1 MKRKLFLLIV
11 MVLAGLLTACGGNPS
26 QGGVTA
32 TPTTA
37 RITPTPTLPSAGT
50 VSARISGL
58 GSLGGGPF
66 AAYGIAAD
74 DTAVWIHN
82 GDEGTLLRIDPKTN
96 ALVATIPVGLGA
108 GEVAI
113 GQGAV
118 WVANPASGT
127 VSRIDPQINKVVAT
141 IRLSSKNR
149 GAAVTVSPGAVW
161 VTDEYNSSLV
171 RIDPRTNRVVATI
184 PNQLGP
190 SDLSFGGGSAWL
202 SNRKDTSKGLERL
215 DPQTNQVQARID
227 VGSDHGLA
235 CTAVVALAQ
244 TVWTV
249 DLVLGDGSSVVL
261 KRIDPATNTIVAT
274 IPVPGVV
281 PFHFAA
287 DEQGVWVWGPDA
299 GLLRI
304 DAHTNRVTGELAMKG
319 GAGVAL
325 GAGSVWFAN
334 GTTGTLL
341 RITPTH

>member
-11 MVLAGLLTACGGNPS
+11 MLLAGLLAACGGSSS
-26 QGGVTA
+26 QSGVTA
-32 TPTTA
+32 TP
-37 RITPTPTLPSAGT
+37 SAGT
-50 VSARISGL
+50 ISATISGL
-58 GSLGGGPF
+58 GALKGPF

-74 DTAVWIHN
+74 DTAVWVHN
-82 GDEGTLLRIDPKTN
+82 GDTGTLLRIDPKTN
-96 ALVATIPVGLGA
+96 ALVATIPVGLGP
-108 GEVAI
+108 GGVAI
-113 GQGAV
+113 GEGAV
-118 WVANPASGT
+118 WVAGPASAIL
-127 VSRIDPQINKVVAT
+127 SRIDPQTNKVVA
-141 IRLSSKNR
+141 IIPLALNNEASV
-149 GAAVTVSPGAVW
+149 AVSPGAVW
-161 VTDEYNSSLV
+161 VTDAYNSSLV
-171 RIDPRTNRVVATI
+171 RIDPRTNQVVATI

-190 SDLSFGGGSAWL
+190 TDLSFGAGSAWL
-202 SNRKDTSKGLERL
+202 SNRHDTSKGLERL

-261 KRIDPATNTIVAT
+261 KRIDPATNTIVAA

-287 DEQGVWVWGPDA
+287 DEQVVWVWGPDA

-304 DAHTNRVTGELAMKG
+304 DAHTNRVVGELAMKG

-325 GAGSVWFAN
+325 GAGSVWFAKSD
-334 GTTGTLL
+334 GTLL
-341 RITPTH
+341 RITPAS